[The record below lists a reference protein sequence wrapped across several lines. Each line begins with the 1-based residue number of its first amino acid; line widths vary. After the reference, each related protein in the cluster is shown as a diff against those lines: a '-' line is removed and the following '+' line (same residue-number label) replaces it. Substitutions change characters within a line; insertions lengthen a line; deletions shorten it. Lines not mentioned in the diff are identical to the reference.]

1 MRRHFTV
8 DAHLPTMLPVEHAD
22 LSALV
27 GRSPAASG
35 EGTLMNDE
43 SQTLIFVYG
52 TLKRGFCRAPFLSD
66 QQFLEEACTAPRY
79 ALYDCG
85 EYPALVKDNTTG
97 IRIQGELWRVDAR
110 GLEVLDEVEG
120 VAEQLY
126 ARESIELET
135 PLISTGVQAY
145 FYLPD
150 VSQLP
155 RLGDCWTRQT

>member
-1 MRRHFTV
+1 
-8 DAHLPTMLPVEHAD
+8 
-22 LSALV
+22 
-27 GRSPAASG
+27 
-35 EGTLMNDE
+35 MNDE

-79 ALYDCG
+79 ALFDCG

-110 GLEVLDEVEG
+110 GLELLDEVEG

-126 ARESIELET
+126 ARESIELES
-135 PLISTGVQAY
+135 PLISAEVQAY